1 MSTTVLERRL
11 ATLESLIDRI
21 DRPAPSW
28 PTPVELAQSLGVT
41 LDDWQ
46 RQLLL
51 STARRVVVRAPRQV
65 GKSMTAS
72 ILALFVAVT
81 VDEGLVLVVSPAE
94 RQAKELVRVVRGL
107 AARLGLMTTEREHS
121 IAPSAVSMT
130 KVEFPNGSRVLS
142 VPGSSEATIRGF
154 SAPSLIIVDEA
165 SRVSE
170 PTFGAIRPM
179 MVAAPLSRLLLLSSP
194 WVKSGLFYDAA
205 HDQTGVWERHR
216 VTLDECP
223 RLSRDFI
230 DEERR
235 TLPHWVFSREYLG
248 EFSDDQ
254 TTIFSAELIASAMDE
269 SLEPLFAEDDDAS
282 NS

>member
-1 MSTTVLERRL
+1 MLER
-11 ATLESLIDRI
+11 LIDRI
-21 DRPAPSW
+21 DTPPPSW
-28 PTPVELAQSLGVT
+28 ETPIDLADALGFT

-46 RQLLL
+46 RRLLC

-72 ILALFVAVT
+72 ILALYVAVT
-81 VDEGLVLVVSPAE
+81 TTEGLVLVVSPAE

-107 AARLGLMTTEREHS
+107 AARLGLSTTEREQS
-121 IAPSAVSMT
+121 IAPSAISMT
-130 KVEFPNGSRVLS
+130 KVEFPNGARVLS

-179 MVAAPLSRLLLLSSP
+179 MVAAPAFRLLLLSSP
-194 WVKSGLFYDAA
+194 WLKAGLFFQAA
-205 HDQTGVWERHR
+205 TDQTGIWERHHI
-216 VTLDECP
+216 TLDECP

-230 DEERR
+230 EEERR
-235 TLPHWVFSREYLG
+235 TLPAWVFQREYEGL
-248 EFSDDQ
+248 FADDDQ
-254 TTIFSAELIASAMDE
+254 TLFPIELLQAALDVNVT
-269 SLEPLFAEDDDAS
+269 PLFPQGA
-282 NS
+282 